1 MMLAS
6 EREWKRALDIAEA
19 VEVVE
24 LSGDPL
30 FDKEFIGNLAFPAV
44 SS

>member
-1 MMLAS
+1 MMLSS
-6 EREWKRALDIAEA
+6 EREWKRTLDISKS

-30 FDKEFIGNLAFPAV
+30 FDIEFFLNLSFPD
-44 SS
+44 